1 MAPRWRLSPKPKPRP
16 VKTKKPTDFNIRE
29 SGTSL
34 GELVPTQPLLDIPS
48 PKTTDLPVPKTG
60 LADTPEGKEAVKK
73 ILTGPEMTRRT
84 FDTGLIQMILQAIL
98 PTPKLSLTKAP
109 VPVPVP
115 KAKTALSNWSE
126 MKWDLWE
133 IVDST
138 LQGRRDEKSMT
149 LRDRIEEDL
158 YQQYTED
165 YLDRWDEGKGYGTDP
180 DAPNWDSWR
189 DDAFSNM
196 SHHIVYDIMNW
207 KVREDPERVQ
217 KLINKWLEVD
227 KLQSHHPG
235 ADDLEIGTLAY
246 LDEHARRIQSAIEDD
261 LIGNFAKYGD
271 RFTELT
277 SFGKDEGKSKY
288 TEKWFNDNA
297 KNLERIP
304 GAPPA
309 IKDARKHLVKD
320 YEKIKKGE
328 VPFPFREEYIL
339 NESDYSLI
347 GWRPLEEIK
356 EAKGPVPLHRKILDD
371 SHRQAW
377 YRMGRDW
384 PQDIVEE
391 VLQEGGDY
399 SDLMQKYL
407 EQPKLPK
414 VVLDK
419 NLTWIDKEI
428 DRLKN
433 IWENEDALS
442 DMTKFR
448 FASFPEQLSYPFG
461 TLKDIPDT
469 SDLPNWYDRIMKL
482 REEVSPS
489 EVGDL
494 KKWQTV
500 HNLPRKERMPEY
512 EEMYRIQKLIEASP
526 YSIEQYAESSPEV
539 RKKIIIDSLMLLS
552 EELAEQYK
560 TGRDLV
566 DLPNLIPYL
575 NQKLG
580 DEITEAENLITEV
593 QTTPDPITRTIDE
606 TITKLQKETEFQ
618 DQKAQK
624 AKTTGDVLDQIKS
637 RRQFLLPHKK
647 NTGGLVGLYY

>member
-1 MAPRWRLSPKPKPRP
+1 MAFRWRPRPKPKLRP

-48 PKTTDLPVPKTG
+48 PKTG
-60 LADTPEGKEAVKK
+60 LADTPEGKESVKK
-73 ILTGPEMTRRT
+73 ILTGPEMGRRT
-84 FDTGLIQMILQAIL
+84 FNKGLMGVLQQL
-98 PTPKLSLTKAP
+98 FFPTPMPKLSKTKAP

-180 DAPNWDSWR
+180 DAPNWDSWK

-196 SHHIVYDIMNW
+196 AHHIVYDIMNW

-235 ADDLEIGTLAY
+235 SDQLEIGTLAY
-246 LDEHARRIQSAIEDD
+246 LDQYARRIQSAIEDE
-261 LIGNFAKYGD
+261 LIGNFAKY
-271 RFTELT
+271 T
-277 SFGKDEGKSKY
+277 KDTYDHGGILYGATKNKH

-309 IKDARKHLVKD
+309 IKDARLPFKTKKD
-320 YEKIKKGE
+320 K
-328 VPFPFREEYIL
+328 EEYVFH
-339 NESDYSLI
+339 ESDYNLI

-377 YRMGRDW
+377 YRLGREW

-399 SDLMQKYL
+399 SDLTQKYL

-448 FASFPEQLSYPFG
+448 FASFPEQITHPFG
-461 TLKDIPDT
+461 TLKDVPDT

-512 EEMYRIQKLIEASP
+512 EEMYRIQKLIEGSP
-526 YSIEQYAESSPEV
+526 YSIEQFAESSPEV
-539 RKKIIIDSLMLLS
+539 RERMIIDSLMILS

-575 NQKLG
+575 NQKFG
-580 DEITEAENLITEV
+580 DEITEADNLITEL

-618 DQKAQK
+618 DQKAQE
-624 AKTTGDVLDQIKS
+624 AKTTGNVLDQIKS

-647 NTGGLVGLYY
+647 NTGGLVGLY